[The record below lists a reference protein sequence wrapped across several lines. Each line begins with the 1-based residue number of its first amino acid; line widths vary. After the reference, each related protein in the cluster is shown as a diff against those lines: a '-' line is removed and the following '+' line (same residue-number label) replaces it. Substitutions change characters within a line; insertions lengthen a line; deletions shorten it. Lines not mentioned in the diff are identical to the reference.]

1 MIRLH
6 LTLFILFSS
15 VCIGQTLDSITS
27 MPAPIQTNWK
37 SKNLIGFD
45 LNDIV
50 FINWNAGGVSS
61 ISGLAKGNFT
71 RTYSEANQKWHNEL
85 IVRYGVNKQDGIELR
100 KTDDVFQFS
109 STYGYRKDSLSNW
122 YHSAKFNF
130 NTQFTNG
137 YNYPNTDIA
146 ISKPFAPTYTF
157 LGIGAE
163 YMRKEKKFMLY
174 LSPLTIK
181 NTLVLDTNLANQ
193 GAFGVAPAIYD
204 SNGIMLSSGKQTRT
218 ELGMLVANSFKKELM
233 KNFTMEN
240 RLSLYSDYINKFGNI
255 DVDWNIQFELTAN
268 DYLKANFGLNLIY
281 DDDIKAKEI
290 VNGQQITVGPKIQ
303 LKQMMGIGIVYEF
316 KSKKQ

>member
-1 MIRLH
+1 MRIPFLA
-6 LTLFILFSS
+6 LTLISTTVFAQS
-15 VCIGQTLDSITS
+15 LDSLVIATT
-27 MPAPIQTNWK
+27 PVQNNWN
-37 SKNLIGFD
+37 SKNLLGFD

-50 FINWNAGGVSS
+50 FVNWNAGGVSS
-61 ISGLAKGNFT
+61 ISGLVKGNFT

-85 IVRYGVNKQDGIELR
+85 IVRYGLNKQDGIEVR

-137 YNYPNTDIA
+137 YNYPNTEIA
-146 ISKPFAPTYTF
+146 ISKPLAPAYTF

-163 YMRKEKKFMLY
+163 YMLKEKKFILY

-181 NTLVLDTNLANQ
+181 NTLVADKTLANQ
-193 GAFGVAPAIYD
+193 GAFGVTPAIYD
-204 SNGIMLSSGKQTRT
+204 ANGVLLIPGKQTRT
-218 ELGMLVANSFKKELM
+218 ELGMLISNSYKKELM
-233 KNFTMEN
+233 KNFMMDN

-255 DVDWNIQFELTAN
+255 DVDWHIQFELIAN
-268 DYLKANFGLNLIY
+268 EYLKANFGLNLIY

>member
-6 LTLFILFSS
+6 FTLFLLFSS
-15 VCIGQTLDSITS
+15 ICIGQTLDSISS
-27 MPAPIQTNWK
+27 MPVPKQTNWK

-137 YNYPNTDIA
+137 YNYPNTNIA
-146 ISKPFAPTYTF
+146 ISKPLAPAYTF

-163 YMRKEKKFMLY
+163 YLLKEKRFMMY

-204 SNGIMLSSGKQTRT
+204 SNGNLLSSGKQTRT
-218 ELGMLVANSFKKELM
+218 ELGMLVANSLKKELM

>member
-1 MIRLH
+1 MRL
-6 LTLFILFSS
+6 LYIVLALFSIS
-15 VCIGQTLDSITS
+15 AFAQSIDSLAVAKK
-27 MPAPIQTNWK
+27 PVQTNWK
-37 SKNLIGFD
+37 SKNIVGFD

-85 IVRYGVNKQDGIELR
+85 IVRYGVNKQDGIEVR

-146 ISKPFAPTYTF
+146 ISKPFAPAYTF

-163 YMRKEKKFMLY
+163 YMLKEKKFSLY

-181 NTLVLDTNLANQ
+181 NTLVLDKNLANQ
-193 GAFGVAPAIYD
+193 GAFGVAPALYD
-204 SNGIMLSSGKQTRT
+204 TNGVLLSTGKQTRT
-218 ELGMLVANSFKKELM
+218 ELGMLISNSYKKEIM
-233 KNFTMEN
+233 KNVVMEN
-240 RLSLYSDYINKFGNI
+240 RLSLYSDYINKFGNSMSI
-255 DVDWNIQFELTAN
+255 GTFN
-268 DYLKANFGLNLIY
+268 LNSLPT
-281 DDDIKAKEI
+281 
-290 VNGQQITVGPKIQ
+290 NT
-303 LKQMMGIGIVYEF
+303 
-316 KSKKQ
+316 

>member
-1 MIRLH
+1 MRFSIMAVVL
-6 LTLFILFSS
+6 LLSSTAFAQNIDSLFVTIK
-15 VCIGQTLDSITS
+15 
-27 MPAPIQTNWK
+27 PIESHWK
-37 SKNLIGFD
+37 QKNLVGVD

-50 FINWNAGGVSS
+50 FVNWNAGGVSS
-61 ISGLAKGNFT
+61 VSGLVKGNFT
-71 RTYSEANQKWHNEL
+71 RTFSEANQKWHNEL
-85 IVRYGVNKQDGIELR
+85 IVRYGLNKQDGIEVR
-100 KTDDVFQFS
+100 KTDDVFQFN

-137 YNYPNTDIA
+137 YNYPNTNIA
-146 ISKPFAPTYTF
+146 ISKPFAPAYTF

-163 YMRKEKKFMLY
+163 YMRKEKKFNLY

-181 NTLVLDTNLANQ
+181 NTLVLDKTLANQ
-193 GAFGVAPAIYD
+193 GAFGVTAAVYD
-204 SNGIMLSSGKQTRT
+204 SNGLLLIPGKQTRT
-218 ELGMLVANSFKKELM
+218 ELGMLIANSFKKELM
-233 KNFTMEN
+233 KNFLMDN

-255 DVDWNIQFELTAN
+255 DVDWNMQFELVAN
-268 DYLKANFGLNLIY
+268 EYLKANFGLHLLY

-290 VNGQQITVGPKIQ
+290 VAGQQITVGPKIQ